1 MKEYIKIDTLF
12 ERDVNGSKKLI
23 KGNFR
28 SESVKYLANNTWIF
42 TEKIDGTNIRI
53 HWNGHKVEF
62 GGRTDRAQIPSVLV
76 KYLMDTFGTMEAEEM
91 FEQKFSDTPVTL
103 YGEGYGPG
111 IQKGGAYRSD
121 VSFILF
127 DVLIGDIWLKRDSVE
142 DIAKAFGIDVVPIIF
157 KGTIN
162 EAVEFVESK
171 PKSTI
176 GNAQMEGVVGRPE
189 IEMFDRMG
197 KRIIVKIKVKD
208 FI

>member
-23 KGNFR
+23 KGKFR
-28 SESVKYLANNTWIF
+28 SEAVKYLADNIWVF

-53 HWNGHKVEF
+53 HWDGHKVTF
-62 GGRTDRAQIPSVLV
+62 DGRTNNAQIPSNLV

-91 FEQKFSDTPVTL
+91 FEQKFGSTEVTL
-103 YGEGYGPG
+103 YGEGYGPK
-111 IQKGGAYRSD
+111 IQKGGLYRPD

-162 EAVEFVESK
+162 EAVEFVETK

-176 GNAQMEGVVGRPE
+176 GNAPMEGVVGRPE

-208 FI
+208 FT